1 LLLSSRFRRAGP
13 AASPRAPDTVITCGG
28 VHDEGAFRGKVHVQR
43 STHPHGICICMC
55 MHIYAHT
62 CIYLH
67 VCKYVCMSLPVYIL
81 TCIHVDVCADVS
93 RCVCVCACRYVS
105 MHSFVLVMLHAC
117 ELFRNRYTLT
127 KNPTPS
133 TPNIHHTICP
143 LPHCRRARQGQ
154 RAWTA
159 INAPPWHLQHH
170 TSHRNTICIPTLCM
184 PTPHTSMT

>member
-1 LLLSSRFRRAGP
+1 VSQRAPDHQSGADSGAGRTAECLLLSSRFRRAGP

-28 VHDEGAFRGKVHVQR
+28 VHD
-43 STHPHGICICMC
+43 
-55 MHIYAHT
+55 
-62 CIYLH
+62 
-67 VCKYVCMSLPVYIL
+67 
-81 TCIHVDVCADVS
+81 
-93 RCVCVCACRYVS
+93 VCVCACRYVS

-184 PTPHTSMT
+184 PIPHTSMT

>member
-1 LLLSSRFRRAGP
+1 MLAALLQVLSRWACCLASRARYRDHVRRCSRRGRFQGQRSWTAINAPPWHLQHHTSHRNTICIPILCMPTPHTSMTQFNP
-13 AASPRAPDTVITCGG
+13 AAA
-28 VHDEGAFRGKVHVQR
+28 
-43 STHPHGICICMC
+43 
-55 MHIYAHT
+55 
-62 CIYLH
+62 
-67 VCKYVCMSLPVYIL
+67 
-81 TCIHVDVCADVS
+81 
-93 RCVCVCACRYVS
+93 
-105 MHSFVLVMLHAC
+105 
-117 ELFRNRYTLT
+117 LFRNRYTLT

-143 LPHCRRARQGQ
+143 LPHCRRARQRQ